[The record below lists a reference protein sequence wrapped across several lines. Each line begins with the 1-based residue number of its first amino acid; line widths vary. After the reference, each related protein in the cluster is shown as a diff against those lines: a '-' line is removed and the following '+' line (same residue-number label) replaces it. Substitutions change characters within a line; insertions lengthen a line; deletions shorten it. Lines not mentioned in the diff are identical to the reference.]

1 MKVFKFLTGDVFS
14 ILDAWVL
21 VWATAAAVNQNY
33 VGSVVITLGGGI
45 LSGIATALVKMI
57 ERRK

>member
-14 ILDAWVL
+14 VLDAWVL
-21 VWATAAAVNQNY
+21 VWASVAAVNQNY
-33 VGSVVITLGGGI
+33 VGAVIITLGGGI